1 MKNSTTLSS
10 AAGIVSASATGGSL
24 IGYTVALTGPAANL
38 GGYATAQVVASS
50 LPLVSGG
57 PALSLAV
64 AALGGP
70 ATAGVLLCVGVGA
83 TVYGGCKL
91 INKLFN

>member
-24 IGYTVALTGPAANL
+24 VGYTAALSGPAANL
-38 GGYATAQVVASS
+38 GGYATAQVVAST

-57 PALSLAV
+57 PTLAV
-64 AALGGP
+64 GIATLGGP
-70 ATAGVLLCVGVGA
+70 VTAGVLLCVGVGV

-91 INKLFN
+91 ISKLFN